1 MSAIR
6 DIIGYELLDS
16 RGNPTVGC
24 KVITESGFE
33 GFAIVPSGASV
44 GKFEAFELRDGD
56 KKRYFGK
63 GVKQAI
69 ENIEGPLLDAL
80 RGKDVFDSRDI
91 DETMIRLDGTEN
103 KSHFG
108 ANAMLAVSMAVAR
121 CGANAKDL
129 ELYQY
134 LGNDQVLL
142 PTPMMNII
150 NGGVH
155 ADNNLNFQEF
165 MIIPHGFNTFAEK
178 IRAGSEVFHTLK
190 KNLKSKGLVTSVGDE
205 GGFAPNLSSNE
216 EALDLIVRAINETC
230 YQPLKQIS
238 ISLDCAAS
246 NFYSDNGYLIEKNH
260 PEKKRS
266 SDEQISYLKT
276 LIHNYPITSIED
288 GLDENDWNGWQS
300 LTRECN
306 SIQIVGDDIFVT
318 NKKFLEK
325 GIKNHCA
332 NSILIKLNQIG
343 TVTETLDTIAFAKK
357 HHYSFII
364 SHRSGDT
371 EDSFIADLAVATGA
385 SFIKTGSMSRSE
397 RISKYNRLL
406 EIEKNTYTINNPN
419 PQRKHS

>member
-63 GVKQAI
+63 GVKKAI
-69 ENIEGPLLDAL
+69 ENIEGPLLEAL
-80 RGKDVFDSRDI
+80 RGKDVFDGRDI

-103 KSHFG
+103 KSRLG
-108 ANAMLAVSMAVAR
+108 ANAILAISMAVFR
-121 CGANAKDL
+121 CAASSKDL
-129 ELYQY
+129 QLYQF
-134 LGNDQVLL
+134 LGNDKVIL

-165 MIIPHGFNTFAEK
+165 MILPHGFKTFAEK
-178 IRAGSEVFHTLK
+178 IQAGSEVFHTLR
-190 KNLKSKGLVTSVGDE
+190 NILISKGLVTSVGDE
-205 GGFAPNLSSNE
+205 GGFAPNLSSTE
-216 EALDLIVRAINETC
+216 EALDLIINAIKKAS
-230 YQPLKQIS
+230 YQPGKQIS
-238 ISLDCAAS
+238 LTIDCAAS
-246 NFYSDNGYLIEKNH
+246 NFYHSHGYLIEKNH

-266 SDEQISYLKT
+266 TDEQIQYLKELT
-276 LIHNYPITSIED
+276 CNYPITSIED
-288 GLDENDWNGWQS
+288 GLDENDWSGWET

-306 SIQIVGDDIFVT
+306 SIQIVGDDLFVT

-325 GIKNHCA
+325 GVKNHCA

-343 TVTETLDTIAFAKK
+343 TVTETLDTIYFAKK
-357 HHYSFII
+357 HNYSFII

-371 EDSFIADLAVATGA
+371 EDTFIADLAVATGA
-385 SFIKTGSMSRSE
+385 PFIKTGSMSRSE
-397 RISKYNRLL
+397 RIAKYNRLL
-406 EIEKNTYTINNPN
+406 EIEKSTFLE
-419 PQRKHS
+419 

>member
-24 KVITESGFE
+24 KVITNSGFE

-63 GVKQAI
+63 GVKKAI
-69 ENIEGPLLDAL
+69 ESIEGPLLEAL
-80 RGKDVFDSRDI
+80 RGKDVFDGRDI

-103 KSHFG
+103 KSHLG
-108 ANAMLAVSMAVAR
+108 ANAILAISMAVFR
-121 CGANAKDL
+121 CAAACKDL
-129 ELYQY
+129 ELYQF
-134 LGNDQVLL
+134 LGNDKVQL

-155 ADNNLNFQEF
+155 ADNNLIFQEF
-165 MIIPHGFNTFAEK
+165 MILPHGFSTFAEK

-190 KNLKSKGLVTSVGDE
+190 KILNDKGLVTSVGDE
-205 GGFAPNLSSNE
+205 GGFAPNLGSTE
-216 EALDLIVRAINETC
+216 EALDLIITAIKKAS

-238 ISLDCAAS
+238 ITLDCAAS
-246 NFYSDNGYLIEKNH
+246 NFYESPGYLIEKNH

-266 SDEQISYLKT
+266 TMEQISYLKE
-276 LIHNYPITSIED
+276 LIHNYPISSIED
-288 GLDENDWNGWQS
+288 GLDENDWSGWES
-300 LTRECN
+300 FTRECN

-325 GIKNHCA
+325 GIKSHCA

-357 HHYSFII
+357 HNYSFII

-371 EDSFIADLAVATGA
+371 EDSFIADLAVATNA
-385 SFIKTGSMSRSE
+385 PFIKTGSMSRSE
-397 RISKYNRLL
+397 RIAKYNRLL
-406 EIEKNTYTINNPN
+406 EIEKNTS
-419 PQRKHS
+419 HE

>member
-1 MSAIR
+1 MGAIR

-24 KVITESGFE
+24 KVITNSGFE

-63 GVKQAI
+63 GVKKAI
-69 ENIEGPLLDAL
+69 ENIEGPLLEAL
-80 RGKDVFDSRDI
+80 RGKDVFDGRDI

-103 KSHFG
+103 KSRLG
-108 ANAMLAVSMAVAR
+108 ANAILAISMAVAR

-129 ELYQY
+129 ELYRF

-190 KNLKSKGLVTSVGDE
+190 KILNSKGLVTSVGDE
-205 GGFAPNLSSNE
+205 GGFAPNLSSTE
-216 EALDLIVRAINETC
+216 ETLDLIVRAIKEAF
-230 YQPLKQIS
+230 YQPGKQIS
-238 ISLDCAAS
+238 ITLDCAAS

-266 SDEQISYLKT
+266 SNEQISYLKT
-276 LIHNYPITSIED
+276 LIRNYPITSIED

-318 NKKFLEK
+318 NKKYLEK

-357 HHYSFII
+357 HNYSFII

-371 EDSFIADLAVATGA
+371 EDSFIADLAVATSA
-385 SFIKTGSMSRSE
+385 PFIKTGSMSRSE
-397 RISKYNRLL
+397 RVCKYNRLL
-406 EIEKNTYTINNPN
+406 EIEKNTSH
-419 PQRKHS
+419 Q